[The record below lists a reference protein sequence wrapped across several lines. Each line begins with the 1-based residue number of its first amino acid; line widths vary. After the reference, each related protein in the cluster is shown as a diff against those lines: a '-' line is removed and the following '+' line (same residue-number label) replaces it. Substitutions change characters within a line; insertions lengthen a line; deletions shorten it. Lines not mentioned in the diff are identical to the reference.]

1 MSQIRSTARVKT
13 GKKVGKAR
21 SAKKTQPR
29 SISKSPRKKN
39 FNKSAA
45 FWGRLA
51 RQEPNNGEMVL
62 FGILCYLELPYRYT
76 GNGQYILMGHAPDFV
91 HRTKRQII
99 EFYGERWHAPEE
111 EQSRIDL
118 FARADYRVLVVWQK
132 ETAPKNRKVLYKKLL
147 DFEKLPNLVR

>member
-1 MSQIRSTARVKT
+1 MSQIRSTARIKT

-62 FGILCYLELPYRYT
+62 FGILCYLELPYQYT

-99 EFYGERWHAPEE
+99 EFYGERWHVPEE

>member
-1 MSQIRSTARVKT
+1 MSPIRSTAKVKT

-21 SAKKTQPR
+21 SGRKTKPR
-29 SISKSPRKKN
+29 QVSKSSHRKN

-91 HRTKRQII
+91 HRTKRQIV

-111 EQSRIDL
+111 EQTRIDL
-118 FARADYRVLVVWQK
+118 FARADYRVLVVWQR
-132 ETAPKNRKVLYKKLL
+132 ETSPKNRKVLYKRLR
-147 DFEKLPNLVR
+147 DFEGLPDLQR